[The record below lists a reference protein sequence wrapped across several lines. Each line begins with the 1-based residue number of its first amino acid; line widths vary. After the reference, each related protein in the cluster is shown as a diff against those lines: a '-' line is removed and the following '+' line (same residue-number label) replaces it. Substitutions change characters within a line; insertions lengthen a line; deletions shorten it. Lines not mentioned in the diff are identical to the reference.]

1 MVIDK
6 WTRTTSNINNNL
18 ITPLLGHKSKETF
31 LELKQSFE
39 KLKSLNR
46 KFKKW
51 KSSPIP
57 EGYKS
62 EINNELIDIKDYLQ
76 QINLTLI
83 SIDELISE
91 NDNCEVDEEKHLNMD
106 QKNNIFDEIDSE
118 CDIFIENMKDL
129 KKNNIFSYD
138 FDINSSFNKC
148 RNGIISIYKKIKK
161 DKNIENISFINQ
173 QSNNSIINTNPNI
186 DRGQINIFSS
196 KREFNNSITLQKNN
210 IQFSVEEESLSNLV
224 KLILFCFG
232 IGFMLFVCYIC
243 IV

>member
-62 EINNELIDIKDYLQ
+62 EINNELIDIKDYLKMV
-76 QINLTLI
+76 I
-83 SIDELISE
+83 
-91 NDNCEVDEEKHLNMD
+91 
-106 QKNNIFDEIDSE
+106 
-118 CDIFIENMKDL
+118 MKKM
-129 KKNNIFSYD
+129 KKNI
-138 FDINSSFNKC
+138 
-148 RNGIISIYKKIKK
+148 
-161 DKNIENISFINQ
+161 
-173 QSNNSIINTNPNI
+173 
-186 DRGQINIFSS
+186 
-196 KREFNNSITLQKNN
+196 
-210 IQFSVEEESLSNLV
+210 
-224 KLILFCFG
+224 
-232 IGFMLFVCYIC
+232 
-243 IV
+243 